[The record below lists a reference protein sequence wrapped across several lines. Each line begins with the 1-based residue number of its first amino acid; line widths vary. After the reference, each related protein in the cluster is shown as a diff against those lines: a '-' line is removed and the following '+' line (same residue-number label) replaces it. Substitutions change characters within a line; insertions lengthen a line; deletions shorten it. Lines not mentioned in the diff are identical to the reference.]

1 MSTPG
6 RMWRGLWRRF
16 RRDEESWEEAESG
29 ELQSDGMLRPALLR
43 GIALYLSIS
52 DGSGSLGCHGA
63 NEKKNIELL
72 PSDGRLSPKW
82 GGYGPFPP
90 REKRDRAYIHL
101 ENVLHTTISSAKL
114 VMVRLVPVGTGRF
127 AQAVS
132 LDSLRQDQGR

>member
-16 RRDEESWEEAESG
+16 RRGREPREEAPSG
-29 ELQSDGMLRPALLR
+29 ELQSDGMLRPEPLR

-52 DGSGSLGCHGA
+52 DGPGSLGCHGA

-72 PSDGRLSPKW
+72 PLDGRVPPKRG

-90 REKRDRAYIHL
+90 RGKADRAYIHL
-101 ENVLHTTISSAKL
+101 ENVLHITISSAKL
-114 VMVRLVPVGTGRF
+114 VMVR
-127 AQAVS
+127 
-132 LDSLRQDQGR
+132 